1 MFFSDG
7 GVDGRRGAER
17 RAEPQGGVD
26 GGAGSD
32 ACGSDDAG
40 GGADRRGDVGPRRGR
55 RTGVAATGRRRRR
68 RRRSGAG
75 GPARTAPR
83 VSRTGRRCATQISN
97 KENHFKN

>member
-32 ACGSDDAG
+32 DAG

-55 RTGVAATGRRRRR
+55 RTGVDPALVALLERRLE
-68 RRRSGAG
+68 SPE
-75 GPARTAPR
+75 PAEGAPR
-83 VSRTGRRCATQISN
+83 KLATKKTISKIN
-97 KENHFKN
+97 